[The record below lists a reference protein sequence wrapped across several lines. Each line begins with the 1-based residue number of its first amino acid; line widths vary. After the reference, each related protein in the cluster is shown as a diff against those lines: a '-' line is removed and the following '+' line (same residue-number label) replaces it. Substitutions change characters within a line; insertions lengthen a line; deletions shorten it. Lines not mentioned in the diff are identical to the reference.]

1 MVSETAADTSPTSPP
16 RVPSRACASVSDLE
30 RRGVWSVWVFA
41 AWTLGPEAG
50 GGSRGRVLSAQS
62 QGSAGGCDRGRAESG
77 SPAHLQSR
85 GWDAQ
90 AWPRNRGLGDARY
103 TPQAATSPPGGAG
116 WWPQKTRL
124 PQNRDCALVWRRVSA
139 GALTGFEVTLP
150 GMIWVA
156 PTPNDRCPQRRQKR
170 DLTHGSGRVETE
182 AKPGRC
188 GRKLRTLEPPGA
200 GGGKTEPP
208 PPRPSPPASESP
220 PPWFRLLASRTSREY
235 ALLL

>member
-1 MVSETAADTSPTSPP
+1 MVSETAAGTSPTSPP
-16 RVPSRACASVSDLE
+16 RVPSRACASVSDVE
-30 RRGVWSVWVFA
+30 KRGVWSVRVFA

-103 TPQAATSPPGGAG
+103 TPQAAASPPGGAG

-124 PQNRDCALVWRRVSA
+124 PQNSDCALVWRRVSA

-170 DLTHGSGRVETE
+170 DTDPRERPCGDGGKARAMWLQAKDPGATRSWGRQDGAPSPT
-182 AKPGRC
+182 P
-188 GRKLRTLEPPGA
+188 EPPG
-200 GGGKTEPP
+200 E
-208 PPRPSPPASESP
+208 RVPAP
-220 PPWFRLLASRTSREY
+220 LVQTSGF
-235 ALLL
+235 

>member
-1 MVSETAADTSPTSPP
+1 MVSGTAADTSPTSPP
-16 RVPSRACASVSDLE
+16 RVPSRARASVSDLE
-30 RRGVWSVWVFA
+30 KRGVWSVWVFA

-90 AWPRNRGLGDARY
+90 AWPRNRGLGDACY
-103 TPQAATSPPGGAG
+103 TPQAAASPPGGAG

-170 DLTHGSGRVETE
+170 DTDPRERPCGGGGKARAMWPQ
-182 AKPGRC
+182 AKDPGATRSW
-188 GRKLRTLEPPGA
+188 GWQDGAPSPTPEPPG
-200 GGGKTEPP
+200 E
-208 PPRPSPPASESP
+208 RVPAP
-220 PPWFRLLASRTSREY
+220 LVQTSGF
-235 ALLL
+235 